1 MPRAATLDSRFRG
14 NDEGGAGMTGR
25 WRDGFVGGGLRGRHG
40 GGVGRTGG
48 LRNAVV

>member
-14 NDEGGAGMTGR
+14 VAGATALWGE
-25 WRDGFVGGGLRGRHG
+25 
-40 GGVGRTGG
+40 GVGVATGWGGEDGG